1 MKRFINIILK
11 SVLYI
16 WILLSI
22 IVIYFTVD
30 RFVNPHVK
38 GISNVDLK
46 LYLKITIVVL
56 ASIILLR
63 IILMDWNNRVN
74 QFKKILFFLLFLCI
88 GVSLYYQVK
97 FEKYISN
104 QKKAYN
110 ILQNRERI
118 SFIPVAFYY
127 MKSRND
133 RDRCL
138 NRLSQDL
145 IYEESN
151 ISTRRIIM
159 GYDEYIMACFY
170 NKNEKLNYINSQ
182 SKIKSRFNNCV
193 EELK

>member
-38 GISNVDLK
+38 GISNIDLK

-63 IILMDWNNRVN
+63 NIQMIWNNKFN
-74 QFKKILFFLLFLCI
+74 QLKKILFFLLFLCI

-118 SFIPVAFYY
+118 SFIPVVFYY
-127 MKSRND
+127 LKSRND
-133 RDRCL
+133 RDRHL

-145 IYEESN
+145 FYEESN
-151 ISTRRIIM
+151 ISTRLIIM

-170 NKNEKLNYINSQ
+170 NKNEKLNYINSIPI
-182 SKIKSRFNNCV
+182 IKNRYYNYI
-193 EELK
+193 K

>member
-1 MKRFINIILK
+1 MK
-11 SVLYI
+11 
-16 WILLSI
+16 SI
-22 IVIYFTVD
+22 IQEAQIFG
-30 RFVNPHVK
+30 P
-38 GISNVDLK
+38 ISH
-46 LYLKITIVVL
+46 YCQYIH
-56 ASIILLR
+56 A
-63 IILMDWNNRVN
+63 N
-74 QFKKILFFLLFLCI
+74 QL
-88 GVSLYYQVK
+88 K

-170 NKNEKLNYINSQ
+170 NKNEKLNYVNSQ
-182 SKIKSRFNNCV
+182 SKIKSRFNKCV

>member
-1 MKRFINIILK
+1 MI
-11 SVLYI
+11 
-16 WILLSI
+16 
-22 IVIYFTVD
+22 
-30 RFVNPHVK
+30 
-38 GISNVDLK
+38 
-46 LYLKITIVVL
+46 
-56 ASIILLR
+56 
-63 IILMDWNNRVN
+63 WNNKFN

-118 SFIPVAFYY
+118 SFIPAVFYY

-159 GYDEYIMACFY
+159 GYDEYIIACFY
-170 NKNEKLNYINSQ
+170 NKNEKLNYINSIPI
-182 SKIKSRFNNCV
+182 IKNRYVIGIFTSIVYGKMNNYYY
-193 EELK
+193 ENMKPRDMILNINTNNFSN

>member
-1 MKRFINIILK
+1 MI
-11 SVLYI
+11 
-16 WILLSI
+16 
-22 IVIYFTVD
+22 
-30 RFVNPHVK
+30 
-38 GISNVDLK
+38 
-46 LYLKITIVVL
+46 
-56 ASIILLR
+56 
-63 IILMDWNNRVN
+63 WNNRVN
-74 QFKKILFFLLFLCI
+74 QLKKILFFFLFLCI

-97 FEKYISN
+97 VEKYISN

-118 SFIPVAFYY
+118 SYIPVVFYY
-127 MKSRND
+127 MKSQKD

-159 GYDEYIMACFY
+159 GYDEYIMVCFY

-182 SKIKSRFNNCV
+182 SKIKSRFNKCV
-193 EELK
+193 EEVK